1 MSNLIVFVDA
11 VARRAE
17 VEAMTRRANNRALE
31 TVLGSEPHTF
41 TLLLTAS
48 GRVKYSDVGNVGRE
62 FSFANEQAALAY
74 LGARNAIA
82 LNVCPLDGISGRYRI
97 EK

>member
-1 MSNLIVFVDA
+1 MSNVIIFVDA
-11 VARRAE
+11 LARRAE

-31 TVLGSEPHTF
+31 TVLGSGAHTF

-48 GRVKYSDVGNVGRE
+48 GRVKYSDVGTVGRE
-62 FSFANEQAALAY
+62 FSFANVNAALAY

-82 LNVCPLDGISGRYRI
+82 LNVSPLDGISGRYQI
-97 EK
+97 K